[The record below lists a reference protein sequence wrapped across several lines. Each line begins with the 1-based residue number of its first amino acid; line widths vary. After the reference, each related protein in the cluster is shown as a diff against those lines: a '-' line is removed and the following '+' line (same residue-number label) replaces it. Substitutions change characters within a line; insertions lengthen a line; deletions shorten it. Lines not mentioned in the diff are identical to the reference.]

1 MDATHSRHLNRTVL
15 CAAVSSAYFN
25 FLLLT
30 AMVNDNARSFT
41 VGPFVRPA
49 FFCLVWLMELKA
61 RTMVSIALFSQPPL
75 IRTHTHMGL
84 RYPDTVVHFRFCFC
98 WIAWEPD

>member
-1 MDATHSRHLNRTVL
+1 MPATVPSGPRCHSTHKVTTHRLMDATHSRHLNRTVL
-15 CAAVSSAYFN
+15 CAAVSSADFN

-49 FFCLVWLMELKA
+49 FFA
-61 RTMVSIALFSQPPL
+61 
-75 IRTHTHMGL
+75 
-84 RYPDTVVHFRFCFC
+84 
-98 WIAWEPD
+98 